1 MLQLQPSLISSS
13 NFFGSTFSENLFG
26 TRFKQGYDI
35 HIHAVPPKRRCDVNR
50 SASKKNGERSSFGTP
65 PHSLNFR
72 KKSRRNI
79 IADTSIHKECYQNTK
94 KKSTHNWASRPSL
107 SQLQWIQTRPF
118 TLAPGQYNTCLLPIN
133 DHKFHC
139 YKQPFYHLT
148 TFREKMLRRLPAS
161 GHKKFTTSASFK
173 RSLRQDLEIGPS
185 WVGRSVSLPT
195 DPGRS
200 VAF

>member
-50 SASKKNGERSSFGTP
+50 SASKKNGERSSLGTP

-94 KKSTHNWASRPSL
+94 KKPPTTGQAGLHYHSCSGYKQDPSHWHQDSTTHVYSL
-107 SQLQWIQTRPF
+107 STTINSTVTNNHSTTLPPSGKKCCVDCQLPVTRNSP
-118 TLAPGQYNTCLLPIN
+118 
-133 DHKFHC
+133 
-139 YKQPFYHLT
+139 
-148 TFREKMLRRLPAS
+148 LRLRS
-161 GHKKFTTSASFK
+161 KGH
-173 RSLRQDLEIGPS
+173 
-185 WVGRSVSLPT
+185 
-195 DPGRS
+195 
-200 VAF
+200 

>member
-50 SASKKNGERSSFGTP
+50 SASKKNGERSSLGTP

-79 IADTSIHKECYQNTK
+79 IADTSIHKECYQNKK

-118 TLAPGQYNTCLLPIN
+118 TLHQEGTTHVYSLSTTINSTVTNNHSTTLPPSGKKCCV
-133 DHKFHC
+133 DC
-139 YKQPFYHLT
+139 QLPVTRYSP
-148 TFREKMLRRLPAS
+148 LRLRS
-161 GHKKFTTSASFK
+161 KGH
-173 RSLRQDLEIGPS
+173 
-185 WVGRSVSLPT
+185 
-195 DPGRS
+195 
-200 VAF
+200 